1 MRKKQTQKGKKVEVA
16 RIRDWRK
23 NKDRGKTRK
32 RERREGERKRERRKG
47 ERKVG

>member
-1 MRKKQTQKGKKVEVA
+1 MKWQGLEIEGKIKTGE
-16 RIRDWRK
+16 
-23 NKDRGKTRK
+23 KTRK